1 MADEFKLFV
10 GSLPADITK
19 EEVELV
25 FKTYGELKDVHVI
38 PGDKNKSA
46 TGQSCA
52 FVMYTKKEEGDTAI
66 STLDGV
72 YKIREGEQQPIK
84 VNWARAAGG
93 KGGKDSWGKGK
104 DSWGKGYDSWGGKGG
119 YDSWGGKGGYDSWGG
134 KGGYDSWGKGGCW
147 DSWGG
152 KGGYGGKD
160 GWGGKGWDSG
170 KGWSDGG
177 KGWSDGGKGGGGSGT
192 KLFVGNL
199 PQDITQEALEYV
211 FKAYGTVQK
220 THIMAGKSKSGQ
232 NCAFVEYS
240 KPEEAETALTTLH
253 DKYEIKP
260 GAGMIMVKRARS
272 DGKGSGPY

>member
-119 YDSWGGKGGYDSWGG
+119 YDSWGGKGGYDSWG
-134 KGGYDSWGKGGCW
+134 KGGSW